1 MRFLFRIQSAL
12 SDSEAHIT
20 ELDGES
26 ASRQS
31 AAAQR
36 IEELQAQLEALQ
48 VSEMS

>member
-1 MRFLFRIQSAL
+1 MRFHFRTQRAL
-12 SDSEAHIT
+12 SDSEARIT

-26 ASRQS
+26 ASRLT

-36 IEELQAQLEALQ
+36 TEELEAQLEALQ